1 MKRTKWLAGAA
12 LALLITA
19 PLHADQ
25 GLMPLGQLMG
35 RAEAILIGR
44 VTETRPAGGGRYLM
58 TVAVEQTLKG
68 APLESVQIVASSV
81 DPTHIRP
88 LSAGVRILTF
98 LEPRTLQPVGGEHG
112 VQVLAGDGSV
122 RVVSEIVRAAI
133 AKGTALQLRDAAPY
147 FGSRETPP
155 VLIASLLEELSAR
168 VTPSADGTQ
177 LAQFACD
184 GSVLPAV
191 QLWAIGQSGRLKI
204 AAARPCLE
212 SLVGDPTN
220 RATRIAATHALGD
233 LKMAESV
240 PVLLTLIAPLPGHQV
255 SESTGHDEPRPV
267 RPASDPEDES
277 SPAADPEER
286 GSGIAIDDE
295 RPGTPSSLPDGDVEP
310 DDVSSDDILS
320 RRADAG
326 LSDAAVLALGKIGDP
341 AAVRDLARVAGESD
355 DLSLHSTV
363 VVALGLIGG
372 TPVLEPLTSISR
384 SHPNELVRE
393 LAGQTLARLQTQ
405 Q

>member
-25 GLMPLGQLMG
+25 GLIPLGQLIG
-35 RAEAILIGR
+35 RAGAILIGS
-44 VTETRPAGGGRYLM
+44 VTETRPIGGGKYLM
-58 TVAVEQTLKG
+58 TVAVELTLKG
-68 APLESVQIVASSV
+68 AAPERVQIFASSV
-81 DPTHIRP
+81 DPTLIRP

-98 LEPRTLQPVGGEHG
+98 LESRTLQPVAGEHG
-112 VQVLAGDGSV
+112 VQVLAGDGSA
-122 RVVSEIVRAAI
+122 RVAGEIVRTVI
-133 AKGTALQLRDAAPY
+133 AKGTRLQLRDVAPF
-147 FGSRETPP
+147 FGSREPLPP
-155 VLIASLLEELSAR
+155 VLIGSLLEEMSAH
-168 VTPSADGTQ
+168 VTPSVDGTQ
-177 LAQFACD
+177 LAQLACD

-191 QLWAIGQSGRLKI
+191 QLWAIGQSGRLRI

-212 SLVGDPTN
+212 SLVRDPKN
-220 RATRIAATHALGD
+220 RATRIAATSALGD

-240 PVLLTLIAPLPGHQV
+240 PVLLTLIEPLAGQQV
-255 SESTGHDEPRPV
+255 SATGDDDPPYV

-277 SPAADPEER
+277 SPTADPEER
-286 GSGIAIDDE
+286 DSGPAINDE
-295 RPGTPSSLPDGDVEP
+295 RPGTSSLPDGDVEP
-310 DDVSSDDILS
+310 DDVPSDDVMS

-341 AAVRDLARVAGESD
+341 AAVRDLARVAGEGD

-372 TPVLEPLTSISR
+372 ETVLEPLTSISK
-384 SHPNELVRE
+384 SHPNALVRE
-393 LAGQTLARLQTQ
+393 LASQTLARLRTKR
-405 Q
+405 